1 MRNVYIDVVG
11 KWGVVFCYDIAKR
24 DVDDMRAMMSSFGMR
39 DGKIEESLD
48 VLLHQRNTGMCVSSG
63 GLRMSLIF
71 IGDATSE
78 DQYWDSVVHEL
89 AHSAH
94 AICEYYDV
102 PHDEEDFSWTLGY
115 LTRKVV
121 QKTAPP
127 CV

>member
-1 MRNVYIDVVG
+1 MKSVYIDIAG
-11 KWGVVFCYDIAKR
+11 KWGVVFCYGISRADGK
-24 DVDDMRAMMSSFGMR
+24 DMRSMMEAFGMR
-39 DGKIEESLD
+39 DAKIDESLGI
-48 VLLHQRNTGMCVSSG
+48 LLESRNTGMCVSNA

-78 DQYWDSVVHEL
+78 DQHWDSVVHEL
-89 AHSAH
+89 SHATH
-94 AICEYYDV
+94 AICDYYKV
-102 PHDEEDFSWTLGY
+102 PHDGEDYSWTLGY